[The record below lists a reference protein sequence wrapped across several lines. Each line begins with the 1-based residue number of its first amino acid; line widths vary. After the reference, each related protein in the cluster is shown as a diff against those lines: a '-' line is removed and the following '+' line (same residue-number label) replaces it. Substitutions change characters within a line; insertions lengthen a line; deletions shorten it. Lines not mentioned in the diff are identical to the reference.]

1 MINYF
6 TLSYYYIYAF
16 SFKTLKY
23 KEGLEYA
30 DNRNYR
36 FDYLKLS
43 RQLAYFV
50 CLNDLELYKRYYI
63 GS

>member
-1 MINYF
+1 MTNYF
-6 TLSYYYIYAF
+6 ILSYYYIYVF
-16 SFKTLKY
+16 LFKTLKY
-23 KEGLEYA
+23 KEELEYA

-36 FDYLKLS
+36 FDYLKFS